1 MPIASAPAPRKAQV
15 AGAERTRAATA
26 GTARL
31 AREVLVT

>member
-1 MPIASAPAPRKAQV
+1 MPIASAPEAKKAQV

-31 AREVLVT
+31 VREELVT